1 MPTEGERALS
11 TARKR
16 RGVVRASIT
25 RLDGRVAELESK
37 EELTAADRLAAQH
50 LLQKLNSLEAEFRSY
65 HLAVVDLVEEDALEG
80 EQAILDEHDDRVSRL
95 VVRVQQLVSTVTQAV
110 VAPSVTTSG
119 VRLP

>member
-1 MPTEGERALS
+1 MPTEGDIALS
-11 TARKR
+11 AASKR
-16 RGVVRASIT
+16 RGVVQASIT
-25 RLDGRVAELESK
+25 RLDCHVADLESK

-65 HLAVVDLVEEDALEG
+65 HLAVVDLIEEDALEG

-95 VVRVQQLVSTVTQAV
+95 VRVQQLVSTVTQAV

-119 VRLP
+119 QD